1 MREIRDIEYPENN
14 NQSEFA
20 CEHTAIPHWY

>member
-1 MREIRDIEYPENN
+1 MREIKDIEYPENN